1 MGRFTQREI
10 SYLQTLKKKIVSNHK
25 PCKGLGYLE
34 EVIPCKCMKIFNYI
48 KELYFSKIPSD
59 YWDLRFKDLEVDT
72 LYKKIVGSM
81 IDNIDSAIE
90 QGLGLFFTGERGI
103 GKTSLQCEIGK
114 KAVVERYNVYYNIAQ
129 NIIDDRF
136 TEDQLVLKRLKTAD
150 LILID
155 ELDKVLM
162 REKSNIPKQIENL
175 LRELLPNKKSIIL
188 CTNLNEEEVE
198 ERFEIISLIR
208 RYVKIVPM
216 KGKDYSGKK
225 QKQWMDKLQGEMNYF
240 SENITEMAEEFYKNE
255 QKAFEKE
262 FDSLF

>member
-1 MGRFTQREI
+1 MGRFTQKEI
-10 SYLQTLKKKIVSNHK
+10 TYLQGLKRKIVSPHK
-25 PCKGLGYLE
+25 TCKGVGYIDG
-34 EVIPCKCMKIFNYI
+34 VNPCKCMKIFDYI
-48 KELYFSKIPSD
+48 KELYYSKIPQD
-59 YWDLRFKDLEVDT
+59 YWDLNFKDLEIDP
-72 LYKKIVGSM
+72 LYKKIAGSM
-81 IDNIDSAIE
+81 IENIDNAIE

-114 KAVVERYNVYYNIAQ
+114 RAVVERYNVYYNIAQ

-136 TEDQLVLKRLKTAD
+136 TDDQSVIKRLKSAD

-155 ELDKVLM
+155 ELDKVIM

-188 CTNLNEEEVE
+188 CTNLNEDEVE
-198 ERFEIISLIR
+198 DKFEIISLIR
-208 RYVKIVPM
+208 RYIKIVPM

-225 QKQWMDKLQGEMNYF
+225 QKQWMDKLKGEMDYF
-240 SENITEMAEEFYKNE
+240 SDNITAMAEEFFKNE